1 MNSRTAI
8 ESKIL
13 LEMANFHKTMEELHL
28 MKKVS
33 RDLREYKKMV
43 HVKKFD

>member
-1 MNSRTAI
+1 MSSQTAM

-13 LEMANFHKTMEELHL
+13 MEMANFHKTMEELHL
-28 MKKVS
+28 LKKVS